1 MTNRIMSDFITRNR
15 YYFLAAIVLL
25 AAFLIFFRLDRFD
38 MRTDD
43 VLYSI
48 RAIGYI
54 DFLDSN
60 LQTSP
65 FTWFEKLPWWSR
77 LSFHDAPP
85 LVFLIQFIF
94 FKILGVSLI
103 SARLPFALAGISSV
117 VLVYFIGR
125 RLYHEKI
132 GLLAAFLLTIFT
144 YQIWASRV
152 GYLEPI
158 ALFFAL
164 LAFLFFLKAMEKDKF
179 FIWFGVF
186 VGLAILSK
194 YTAIFVLI
202 AALAY
207 LFFENKKFLLNK
219 NLIIGL
225 ILIIIIFSPV
235 IIYNLM
241 MFSARGHF
249 DLQFSILF
257 GQDISK
263 DWPIISREVKGFSFN
278 NIVNL
283 GQSFLGLYS
292 LPALSLIALSLLVIS
307 LRSFPDLKNN
317 KKNYLLP
324 LIIIVL
330 LIEFSVLGASER
342 LLSLLNPFFAL
353 ALAASLY
360 AFGHYLWRKNYQV
373 IFYCMIGIFMLT
385 FIFELIYNLNT
396 NHFYQPMGQA
406 GKNYAGNLRFDNGI
420 FKELA
425 GYLTTE
431 TDILK
436 KPNLKIKSFSDL
448 KLDLS
453 EDAAASD
460 VIIYDRNLHWFSS
473 LWTLRRYG
481 IYYRNIIIGDVDLA
495 ILMPKTDFREFFK
508 QAGVKNLY
516 YIYGSPDLETDKVA
530 AQPNRQF
537 SAQMANLFA
546 NSASVMEEIK
556 DREGSAAFKIYKL
569 NLNP

>member
-1 MTNRIMSDFITRNR
+1 MSSFIAKNR
-15 YYFLAAIVLL
+15 YYILAAIGLL
-25 AAFLIFFRLDRFD
+25 AAFLIFFRLGRFD
-38 MRTDD
+38 LRTDD
-43 VLYSI
+43 VLYSL
-48 RAIGYI
+48 RSIGYI

-65 FTWFEKLPWWSR
+65 FTWFEKNPWWSR

-103 SARLPFALAGISSV
+103 SARLPFAFAGLGSII
-117 VLVYFIGR
+117 LVYFIGR

-144 YQIWASRV
+144 YQTWASRV
-152 GYLEPI
+152 GYLEPM

-164 LAFLFFLKAMEKDKF
+164 FTFLFFLKGLENDKF
-179 FIWFGVF
+179 FLWFGVF
-186 VGLAILSK
+186 AGLALLSK

-207 LFFENKKFLLNK
+207 LFFENKKLLFNK

-225 ILIIIIFSPV
+225 ILTIFIFSPV

-257 GQDISK
+257 GQDISQ

-292 LPALSLIALSLLVIS
+292 LPVLFLIVIS
-307 LRSFPDLKNN
+307 IIAASFRILPGLKTE
-317 KKNYLLP
+317 KSYLLP
-324 LIIIVL
+324 LVIAVL

-353 ALAASLY
+353 VLAASLY
-360 AFGHYLWRKNYQV
+360 AFGHYLWQKNYQM
-373 IFYCMIGIFMLT
+373 IFSCLVGIFVLI
-385 FIFELIYNLNT
+385 FIFEIFYNLNT
-396 NHFYQPMGQA
+396 NHFYQAIGQG
-406 GKNYAGNLRFDNGI
+406 GKHYANNLRFDNGV
-420 FKELA
+420 FKEL
-425 GYLTTE
+425 GNYLIRE
-431 TDILK
+431 TDILQ
-436 KPNLKIKSFSDL
+436 KPNLKIKNIEDL
-448 KLDLS
+448 RLNLS
-453 EDAAASD
+453 EDAAGSD

-473 LWTLRRYG
+473 LWSLRRYG
-481 IYYRNIIIGDVDLA
+481 IYYRSIVIGDTDLA
-495 ILMPKTDFREFFK
+495 ILMPKIDFRDFFQ
-508 QAGVKNLY
+508 QAGAKHLY
-516 YIYGSPDLETDKVA
+516 YIYGTSDFEVDKVA

-537 SAQMANLFA
+537 SARIADLFA
-546 NSASVMEEIK
+546 SSSGSEVKAIK
-556 DREGSAAFKIYKL
+556 DQQGKVAFKIYKL
-569 NLNP
+569 TLNN